1 MKNKI
6 LALLA
11 TIGLASSVTAVEINE
26 NLSINGFI
34 DGSYKMVDSD
44 SGTDTQS
51 LDLDEVEINFLL
63 NVGNVS
69 GFIAIDTDGSSNVSS
84 NVNVNT
90 ISAGTVTSG
99 AEIGATTAS
108 TGTGTGTGTGNAGDE
123 LFNIEQ
129 AHFTYSLDN
138 GVSFTFGHYGS
149 ALGFEREDPAGL
161 YTFSR
166 AYNSS
171 LFNSGNIDAA
181 GNDVTGLT
189 VAYAADTFSLAASF
203 EEAVGADLEAEDLN
217 LEISFAYTGIENV
230 NIGGGYFWDNAQD
243 AAAEIDELN
252 LHVSTTMGKIFLA
265 AEYTQLMNDS
275 SDRDAFMILA
285 DYDFTDK
292 LGAALRVSQN
302 EQGAGV
308 GDYEKVTIAPNY
320 SLTDSLGV
328 ILEYSDVTNDNAD
341 SDEFAVELTYTF

>member
-6 LALLA
+6 LAILA
-11 TIGLASSVTAVEINE
+11 TLGLVASASAVEIND

-51 LDLDEVEINFLL
+51 LDLDEVELNFLL

-69 GFIAIDTDGSSNVSS
+69 GTVNIDTDGGANNV
-84 NVNVNT
+84 
-90 ISAGTVTSG
+90 
-99 AEIGATTAS
+99 
-108 TGTGTGTGTGNAGDE
+108 D
-123 LFNIEQ
+123 LEQ

-166 AYNSS
+166 AYNDSA
-171 LFNSGNIDAA
+171 FNSGNIDAD

-189 VAYAADTFSLAASF
+189 VAYAGDNYSVAASL
-203 EEAVGADLEAEDLN
+203 EEAVGANLEDEDLN
-217 LEISFAYTGIENV
+217 LELSFAYTGIDNFS
-230 NIGGGYFWDNAQD
+230 IGGGYFWDNQQV
-243 AAAEIDELN
+243 AANETDELN

-265 AEYTQLMNDS
+265 AEYTQLKNDTA
-275 SDRDAFMILA
+275 DRDAYLILA

-292 LGAALRVSQN
+292 FGAALRISQN
-302 EQGAGV
+302 EQSPVGGV
-308 GDYEKVTIAPNY
+308 LRGDYEKVTLAPNY

-328 ILEYSDVTNDNAD
+328 ILEYSDVTNNNVDT
-341 SDEFAVELTYTF
+341 DEYAVELTYTF